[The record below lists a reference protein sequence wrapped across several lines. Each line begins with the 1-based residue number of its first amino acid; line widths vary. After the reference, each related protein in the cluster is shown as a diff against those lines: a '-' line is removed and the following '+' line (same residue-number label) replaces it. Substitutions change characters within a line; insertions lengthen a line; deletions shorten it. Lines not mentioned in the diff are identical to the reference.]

1 MASIKINSLEL
12 ENVKR
17 VHHVQMEPSA
27 NGLTVIGGKNA
38 QGKTSILDAIAWAL
52 GGDKYRPQ
60 HAQNAE
66 AMTPPKLKV
75 ELSNGLIVERRGAK
89 GSLYVTDPTGQKAG
103 QGLLDSFIEK
113 LALDLPKFMQMNDK
127 DKAKTLLGVIG
138 VEVELAELQEEE
150 DRLTNERLLCGRDAE
165 KKKHYAESLGPYEEN
180 VPEDPISATELIQQ
194 QQAILLRNAENQKAR
209 AIVHEIE
216 TDLTAAKKERELLE
230 YQHKQL
236 IAELKAMDE
245 RARDLEQKLSNAQKS
260 AAELKDEATDAI
272 EANLQNIEDIN
283 KKVAFNKEKRA
294 ADQEA
299 KKAAAEYDDYTAK
312 IKEVRD
318 SKLQLL
324 QGADLPLEGLTVEND
339 ALQYNGHPWQSMS
352 GAEQLKVACAIVR
365 KLRPE
370 CGFVLMDELEKFDA
384 DQLAEFGTWLEKE
397 GLQVIA
403 TRVSTG
409 EECQIIIEDGYIKE
423 EAQALEPAK
432 GAANQAAMPVLAP
445 ATGWTPG
452 AF

>member
-38 QGKTSILDAIAWAL
+38 QGKTSILDAIAWTL

-60 HAQNAE
+60 HEKNDDS
-66 AMTPPKLKV
+66 MTPPKLRV

-138 VEVELAELQEEE
+138 VEAELAELQEEE
-150 DRLTNERLLCGRDAE
+150 DRLTNERLICGREADR
-165 KKKHYAESLGPYEEN
+165 KKHYAEELGPYEEN
-180 VPEDPISATELIQQ
+180 VPEDPISALELIQQ
-194 QQAILLRNAENQKAR
+194 QQAILLKNAENDRAR
-209 AIVHEIE
+209 AEVIDI
-216 TDLTAAKKERELLE
+216 ERELQSTKREVELLTAKH
-230 YQHKQL
+230 QQ
-236 IAELKAMDE
+236 IIIELKQAD
-245 RARDLEQKLSNAQKS
+245 ALAKDLQSKLTNAKKT
-260 AAELKDEATDAI
+260 AAELKDESTEAI

-299 KKAAAEYDDYTAK
+299 KKAAAEYDEYTAK

-339 ALQYNGHPWQSMS
+339 VLQYNGHPWQSMS

-370 CGFVLMDELEKFDA
+370 CGFVLMDKLEQFDA
-384 DQLAEFGTWLEKE
+384 DQLEEFGAWLEKE

-409 EECQIIIEDGYIKE
+409 DECQIIIEDGYVKQE
-423 EAQALEPAK
+423 EPQQKTWSA
-432 GAANQAAMPVLAP
+432 
-445 ATGWTPG
+445 G